1 MTPNSLADLGWSAFF
16 SRQDIPEGSCPMRIS
31 SVHRDRVE
39 AFSPDGTQSLLTPDK
54 TGQLAPGDWVL
65 AEDGHVARV
74 LERQS
79 LLKRGGAGNDARPQ
93 LLAANVA
100 TLGIVSSCNADFNLA
115 RLERYLVIA
124 ADAGCLP
131 LVILTK
137 ADMDEDPARYVK
149 DVQRLS
155 PLLTAIAIDATDAE
169 DVDRLTAWCS
179 NGETLALVGSS
190 GVGKTTLRNALTG
203 DEAFTQDIREDD
215 AKGRHTTT
223 SRALVRTT
231 AGGWIIDTPGM
242 RSLALTDVSDGI
254 AVVFEDI
261 ETLAESC
268 RFSDCAHET
277 EPGCSIQGA
286 LQAGALDAD
295 RVKRWRKLKAEEMR
309 NSETLADARARD
321 KSFGKMVRSVTAR
334 KRHERSKR

>member
-1 MTPNSLADLGWSAFF
+1 MTNYTLADLGWSAFF
-16 SRQDIPEGSCPMRIS
+16 LRQDIPDGSTPMRIS

-39 AFSPDGTQSLLTPDK
+39 AISPDGQHSLSTADR
-54 TGQLAPGDWVL
+54 TGEFAPGDWVL
-65 AEDGHVARV
+65 ADEGQVTSV

-79 LLKRGGAGNDARPQ
+79 LLKRGGAGNDSRPQ

-100 TLGIVSSCNADFNLA
+100 TLGIVSSCNADFNPA

-137 ADMDEDPARYVK
+137 ADLDDDPGRYVRK
-149 DVQRLS
+149 AERLS
-155 PLLTAIAIDATDAE
+155 PLLTALAIDAKNPD
-169 DVDRLTAWCS
+169 DVARLNAWCRD
-179 NGETLALVGSS
+179 GETLALVGSS

-203 DEAFTQDIREDD
+203 DEAETREIREDD

-223 SRALVRTT
+223 SRALVRTL

-254 AVVFEDI
+254 AAVFEDI
-261 ETLAESC
+261 ETLAEAC
-268 RFSDCAHET
+268 RFSDCAHDT
-277 EPGCSIQGA
+277 EPGCAITAA
-286 LQAGALDAD
+286 LKSGDLDPD
-295 RVKRWRKLKAEEMR
+295 RVRRWRKLKAEELH
-309 NSETLADARARD
+309 NSETLAQSRARD
-321 KSFGKMVRSVTAR
+321 KSFGKMVKGTMAR
-334 KRHERSKR
+334 KRSERGR

>member
-1 MTPNSLADLGWSAFF
+1 MTSHSLADLGWSAFF
-16 SRQDIPEGSCPMRIS
+16 SGQDIPDDAAPMRIS

-39 AFSPDGTQSLLTPDK
+39 ALSPDGQHSLSTPEK

-65 AEDGHVARV
+65 SDAGHITHV

-79 LLKRGGAGNDARPQ
+79 LLKRGGAGNDVRPQ

-137 ADMDEDPARYVK
+137 ADLDDDPAQYVR
-149 DVQRLS
+149 DAERLL
-155 PLLTAIAIDATDAE
+155 PLLTAIAIDATDPE
-169 DVDRLTAWCS
+169 DVDRLNAWCR

-203 DEAFTQDIREDD
+203 DDAVTQDIREDD

-242 RSLALTDVSDGI
+242 RSLSLTDVSDGI

-261 ETLAESC
+261 ETLAEGC
-268 RFSDCAHET
+268 RFSDCAHES
-277 EPGCSIQGA
+277 EPGCLITGA
-286 LQAGALDAD
+286 MAAGHLDAD
-295 RVKRWRKLKAEEMR
+295 RVKRWRKLKSEEMR
-309 NSETLADARARD
+309 NSETLAESRARD
-321 KSFGKMVRSVTAR
+321 KGFGKMVRNVTSR
-334 KRHERSKR
+334 KRAERDR

>member
-1 MTPNSLADLGWSAFF
+1 MTNYTLADLGWSAFF
-16 SRQDIPEGSCPMRIS
+16 TRQDIPDGTNPMRIS

-39 AFSPDGTQSLLTPDK
+39 AISPDGQHSLTTAQSS
-54 TGQLAPGDWVL
+54 GQLAPGDWVL
-65 AEDGHVARV
+65 AEDGQVAKV
-74 LERQS
+74 LERKT

-93 LLAANVA
+93 LLAANVE

-115 RLERYLVIA
+115 RLERYVVIA

-137 ADMDEDPARYVK
+137 ADLDSDPHRFEKEAH
-149 DVQRLS
+149 RLS
-155 PLLTAIAIDATDAE
+155 PLLTAIAIDATDPE
-169 DVDRLTAWCS
+169 DVQRLNAWCR

-203 DEAFTQDIREDD
+203 DEAATQDIREDD

-223 SRALVRTT
+223 SRALVRTK

-254 AVVFEDI
+254 AAVFEDI
-261 ETLAESC
+261 EDLAQGC

-277 EPGCSIQGA
+277 EPGCAITAA
-286 LQAGALDAD
+286 LKSGVLDED
-295 RVKRWRKLKAEEMR
+295 RVRRWRKLKAEETH
-309 NSETLADARARD
+309 NSETLAQSRARE
-321 KSFGKMVRSVTAR
+321 KGFGKMVKGAMAWKRS
-334 KRHERSKR
+334 ERDH

>member
-1 MTPNSLADLGWSAFF
+1 MTNYTLADLGWSAFF
-16 SRQDIPEGSCPMRIS
+16 SRQDIPDDATPLRIS

-39 AFSPDGTQSLLTPDK
+39 AISPDGQHSLSTSDR
-54 TGQLAPGDWVL
+54 TGQFAPGDWVL
-65 AEDGHVARV
+65 AEDNQVTDV

-100 TLGIVSSCNADFNLA
+100 TLGIVSSCNADFNPA

-137 ADMDEDPARYVK
+137 ADLDDDPDSYVTEA
-149 DVQRLS
+149 QRIS
-155 PLLTAIAIDATDAE
+155 PLLTAIAIDAKDPD
-169 DVDRLTAWCS
+169 DVARLNAWCRD
-179 NGETLALVGSS
+179 GETLALVGSS

-203 DEAFTQDIREDD
+203 DEAVTQDIREDD
-215 AKGRHTTT
+215 SKGRHTTT
-223 SRALVRTT
+223 SRALVRTL

-254 AVVFEDI
+254 AAVFEDI
-261 ETLAESC
+261 EDLTEGC
-268 RFSDCAHET
+268 KFSDCAHET
-277 EPGCSIQGA
+277 EPGCAITAA
-286 LQAGALDAD
+286 LKAGDLDAD
-295 RVKRWRKLKAEEMR
+295 RVKRWRKLKAEELH
-309 NSETLADARARD
+309 NSETLAQSRARD
-321 KSFGKMVRSVTAR
+321 KSFGKMVKGAMAQ
-334 KRHERSKR
+334 KRPNRGR

>member
-1 MTPNSLADLGWSAFF
+1 MTSPTLADLGWSAFF
-16 SRQDIPEGSCPMRIS
+16 SRQDRPADGVPMRIS

-39 AFSPDGTQSLLTPDK
+39 ALDPDGLHSLSTPDQ

-65 AEDGHVARV
+65 ADAGQVTHVF
-74 LERQS
+74 ERQS
-79 LLKRGGAGNDARPQ
+79 LLKRGAAGNDARPQ

-137 ADMDEDPARYVK
+137 ADLDENPRRYVK
-149 DVQRLS
+149 EAERLS
-155 PLLTAIAIDATDAE
+155 PMLTAIAINAKDPE
-169 DVDRLTAWCS
+169 DLARLNAWCRE
-179 NGETLALVGSS
+179 GETLALVGSS

-203 DEAFTQDIREDD
+203 DRAETRDIREDD

-223 SRALVRTT
+223 SRALVRTL

-254 AVVFEDI
+254 AALFEDI
-261 ETLAESC
+261 EELAEGC
-268 RFSDCAHET
+268 RFSDCAHDT
-277 EPGCSIQGA
+277 EPGCAITAA
-286 LQAGALDAD
+286 LTAGDLDAD
-295 RVKRWRKLKAEEMR
+295 RVKRWRKLKAEELH
-309 NSETLADARARD
+309 NSETLAQSRARE
-321 KSFGKMVRSVTAR
+321 KGFGKMVKGAMAR
-334 KRHERSKR
+334 KRSERGH